1 MDPVLAATALLA
13 ASSSQFQLAV
23 AGSMLK
29 MNTDASRAI
38 ANLIDSAQ
46 QNFSSLA
53 NVSAGIGGNINLTA

>member
-13 ASSSQFQLAV
+13 AASSQFQTAV

-29 MNTDASRAI
+29 MNIDASRSI

-46 QNFSSLA
+46 QNIDSLA
-53 NVSAGIGGNINLTA
+53 NVAAGIGGNINLTA